1 MPCFRLLLE
10 FLLQYTCM
18 LWKVLVTQCPIL
30 CDLMDCS
37 PPGSNVHGTLQER
50 ILEWVDTHFSRGSS
64 WPLYWTWVSCTADS
78 FFTIWAI
85 REALHIYIYF
95 GHGGRL
101 AGSWFPDQGLKPCLL
116 QWKQRVLIT
125 RLLGNSMQYISSI
138 SIVFLAFV
146 LYSSRW
152 FLNIQWI
159 YVRYAD
165 YITLMAKS
173 E

>member
-18 LWKVLVTQCPIL
+18 LWKVLVAQCPTL
-30 CDLMDCS
+30 GDLMDCS

-50 ILEWVDTHFSRGSS
+50 ILEWVATHFSRGSS
-64 WPLYWTWVSCTADS
+64 SRPRYWSRVSCTADS

-95 GHGGRL
+95 GHRGQL
-101 AGSWFPDQGLKPCLL
+101 AGSWFPDQGLKPCPL

-146 LYSSRW
+146 LYSSR
-152 FLNIQWI
+152 
-159 YVRYAD
+159 
-165 YITLMAKS
+165 
-173 E
+173 